1 MTDETTV
8 KAAEENKPIEIDI
21 ADIDAADESDM
32 TVVVNGKL
40 TTWIWTF
47 AGPGHPK
54 GIAQSN
60 RLSRQRLHEDREK
73 EQARVNGKKW
83 KADEETPDEMRKK
96 NANYVV
102 ERLLRWSPIKL
113 SGEILPFSPENAMK
127 LLLDP
132 RKGSLLV
139 QAVEFLSE
147 DKSFIK
153 RAATN

>member
-1 MTDETTV
+1 MTEEAAT
-8 KAAEENKPIEIDI
+8 KPAEENKPIEIDI

-32 TVVVNGKL
+32 AGVVNGKL
-40 TTWIWTF
+40 TTWVWTF

-60 RLSRQRLHEDREK
+60 RLARDRLHEDKEK

-96 NANYVV
+96 NVNYVV
-102 ERLLRWSPIKL
+102 ERLLRWTPIKL
-113 SGEILPFSPENAMK
+113 NGEVLTFSPENAMK

-132 RKGSLLV
+132 RKISLLI
-139 QAVEFLSE
+139 QALEFLNE

-153 RAATN
+153 RVAMN

>member
-1 MTDETTV
+1 MTDEAAV
-8 KAAEENKPIEIDI
+8 KTAEENKPIEIDI

-32 TVVVNGKL
+32 TVVVNGRL
-40 TTWIWTF
+40 TTWVWTF

-73 EQARVNGKKW
+73 EQSRVNGKKW

-113 SGEILPFSPENAMK
+113 SGEVLTFSPDAAMK

-132 RKGSLLV
+132 RKVSLLV
-139 QAVEFLSE
+139 QALEFLNE

-153 RAATN
+153 RVATN